1 MSVPR
6 VVSAFSNRNYGF
18 LWCANWIEYSTRNMQ
33 IVLLAWFVLDL
44 TDSPFL
50 VALVAFFGMAPY
62 PLLGMVGGW
71 LADRVNKRKLMI
83 FSGFLGLCTALLM
96 LMAISFLTI
105 HFWYAYIV
113 ISVVGFATALTT
125 PSRRSLYIEFLGPK
139 GVTNGAALDGVG
151 MQSSKMLGP
160 IVAGGLIAF
169 FGIDGGYLVISF
181 LYFIGLILVCRIQ
194 FPHHNISST
203 VNDNGQIL
211 QNIKEGLIYALSNKI
226 IFSTLLITIVMNML
240 YFPFQP
246 MVPVIAR
253 DVLAVGPLLMGILF
267 ASEGFGAVL
276 GSLLIASR
284 SSIIFQGRYYILGS
298 LLAAAG
304 LLLFGI
310 SNSYIFAYFALLLAG
325 IGVSGFATMQST
337 IVLITA
343 RDNVRGRAL
352 GVITLG
358 IGTQPIGALIIG
370 ALASLQGP
378 VFAVTIHATIGIILV
393 CLVAIFFRNLWGK
406 ISADQT
412 PYKF

>member
-1 MSVPR
+1 
-6 VVSAFSNRNYGF
+6 
-18 LWCANWIEYSTRNMQ
+18 MQ

-50 VALVAFFGMAPY
+50 VALVAFFGMAPSF
-62 PLLGMVGGW
+62 LLGMIGGW

-83 FSGFLGLCTALLM
+83 FSGFLGLCIALMM
-96 LMAISFLTI
+96 LVAISFFAV
-105 HFWYAYIV
+105 HFWYGYIV
-113 ISVVGFATALTT
+113 IFAVGFATAITN
-125 PSRRSLYIEFLGPK
+125 PSRRSLYIELLGPK

-169 FGIDGGYLVISF
+169 SGIQGGYLVVSF
-181 LYFIGLILVCRIQ
+181 LYFIGLILIYRIR
-194 FPHHNISST
+194 FPDHQNLFVS
-203 VNDNGQIL
+203 NDRYQIL
-211 QNIKEGLIYALSNKI
+211 NNIKEGLVYALSNKV

-253 DVLAVGPLLMGILF
+253 DVLQVGPLLMGILF

-298 LLAAAG
+298 FFAASG
-304 LLLFGI
+304 LLFFGV
-310 SNSYIFAYFALLLAG
+310 SNSYILAYFALLIAG

-343 RDNVRGRAL
+343 RENVRGRAL

-370 ALASLQGP
+370 ALASFQGP
-378 VFAVTIHATIGIILV
+378 VFAVTIHSTLAIILV
-393 CLVAIFFRNLWGK
+393 SLVAVLFRKLWGR
-406 ISADQT
+406 ISVDNVQ
-412 PYKF
+412 K

>member
-1 MSVPR
+1 
-6 VVSAFSNRNYGF
+6 
-18 LWCANWIEYSTRNMQ
+18 MQ

-50 VALVAFFGMAPY
+50 VALVAFFGMAPNF
-62 PLLGMVGGW
+62 LLGMVGGW

-83 FSGFLGLCTALLM
+83 FSVLLGLCAALLM
-96 LMAISFLTI
+96 LVATSFLDA

-113 ISVVGFATALTT
+113 ISVVGLATALTN

-169 FGIDGGYLVISF
+169 FGIDGGYLVVSL
-181 LYFIGLILVCRIQ
+181 LYFVGLILIFKIK
-194 FPHHNISST
+194 FPNHKISST
-203 VNDNGQIL
+203 SNNSRQIL
-211 QNIKEGLIYALSNKI
+211 QNIKEGLVYALSNKI

-240 YFPFQP
+240 YFPFQS

-253 DVLAVGPLLMGILF
+253 DVLEVGPLLMGILF

-298 LLAAAG
+298 ILAAAG
-304 LLLFGI
+304 LLFFGV
-310 SNSYIFAYFALLLAG
+310 SNSYMVAYFSLLIAG

-343 RDNVRGRAL
+343 HDNVRGRAL

-378 VFAVTIHATIGIILV
+378 VFAVTIHATLAIILV
-393 CLVAIFFRNLWGK
+393 SLVAILFRNLWGK
-406 ISADQT
+406 ISADDI
-412 PYKF
+412 PN